1 MGVPDTE
8 RALGPRLD
16 LFESTSLLTCVVHRL
31 AVDEGVP
38 VLFIKGEPLSQQGLR
53 QRHDSVDVD
62 VLVDPSA
69 LQHLLKAL
77 AELGWKVAVEP
88 TSALVL
94 PLHSTTL
101 RHPNWGCELDVHN
114 RFPGFLAGPADVFEA
129 LWERRSTVQIAHREV
144 PCPDIAT
151 HGAVAALHWLR
162 DGWSEATR
170 VKLDYLVGALGPGLD
185 GAGRL
190 DLAEF
195 VRRTGAAEPLRPL
208 LDMLA
213 IDVPAGDHDTTAW
226 RIRTASTGV
235 KSVGWVVE
243 LGQTP
248 VRRLPGRL
256 WHALVLTEAEIRNE
270 QPNAAPGAWGLFR
283 ARLYRLRYGLR
294 ALPEAVRIVWR
305 ERRRR

>member
-1 MGVPDTE
+1 MGDD
-8 RALGPRLD
+8 ASID
-16 LFESTSLLTCVVHRL
+16 LPESVTLLHGVVDRV
-31 AVDEGVP
+31 ARDVGAR
-38 VLFIKGEPLSQQGLR
+38 VLFIKGPVLTYQGLR
-53 QRHDSVDVD
+53 APHTSVDVD
-62 VLVDPSA
+62 VLVEPAGLSRLLDA
-69 LQHLLKAL
+69 LEDLD
-77 AELGWKVAVEP
+77 WRVAVEP
-88 TSALVL
+88 TSARVL

-101 RHPNWGCELDVHN
+101 RNPSWGCELDVHN
-114 RFPGFLAGPADVFEA
+114 RFPGFLAEPQDVFEA
-129 LWERRSTVQIAHREV
+129 LWERGTTVQIAHRRV
-144 PCPDIAT
+144 PCPDPLAHST
-151 HGAVAALHWLR
+151 VAALHWLR
-162 DGWSEATR
+162 DGWSESTR
-170 VKLDYLVGALGPGLD
+170 AKLDYLVGALGPGLD